1 LQTAF
6 TDVLVKSDW
15 LKLWDHLLTNPP
27 SFIYYAAAAYLMYM
41 RDALMAARSEGE
53 VMALLTQN
61 RPINLNAF
69 IRAIYK
75 LRQQTP
81 ESAAPPEHPLQTL
94 PASDVYLPFQGYGG
108 HDLHPPTPAG
118 IPVACVV
125 IHLPR

>member
-6 TDVLVKSDW
+6 TDVLAKSDW

-27 SFIYYAAAAYLMYM
+27 SFIYYAAAAYLIYM

-53 VMALLTQN
+53 LTALLTQN

-94 PASDVYLPFQGYGG
+94 PASDVYLPFQGYV
-108 HDLHPPTPAG
+108 DTTCTHPHPLSFPSR
-118 IPVACVV
+118 
-125 IHLPR
+125 LW